1 MADTPDKV
9 KIGEISSQLTKASRL
24 VLSTDGFWIQTGG
37 DSQGNGQS
45 VLIPAEF
52 VRAYLTVGISPSVG
66 DDGNWYIN
74 GKNLGVKAEGVT
86 PQLRGGTLGIEVSY
100 DKGATWKTAVLYSDM
115 DIDLDELEK
124 QYKKT
129 IEGEQQRVEHEI
141 ARITNETAR
150 QANEQTRQ
158 SNEQKRIDSENARID
173 AEKAR
178 VNAENARVATEK
190 TRTTQETARVN
201 AETARGKAEK
211 ERADAETARA
221 NAETARVKAENARQ
235 TAETARGQAETA
247 RQNAETARGKSETT
261 RAGNENSRIAAENN
275 RVLAE
280 RSREGVKAL
289 MEELNNHPPK
299 MGDNGNWWQ
308 WSIAVTPHAYVDTGI
323 LARGGVMW
331 PTFQRYGNKLY
342 LHDYGTTTAERV
354 EKHGNKLYIKL

>member
-1 MADTPDKV
+1 MADTV
-9 KIGEISSQLTKASRL
+9 KIGDISSQLTKASRL

-52 VRAYLTVGISPSVG
+52 VRAYLTNGISPSIG
-66 DDGNWYIN
+66 EDGNWYIN

-100 DKGATWKTAVLYSDM
+100 DKGQTWKTAVLYSDM

-129 IEGEQQRVEHEI
+129 VEGEQQRVEHENT
-141 ARITNETAR
+141 RISNENTR

-158 SNEQKRIDSENARID
+158 SNEQKRI
-173 AEKAR
+173 
-178 VNAENARVATEK
+178 NAENARINAEKTRINAENARDSTEK
-190 TRTTQETARVN
+190 TRVTQETDRMN
-201 AETARGKAEK
+201 AETARVKAEK
-211 ERADAETARA
+211 ARADAETARA
-221 NAETARVKAENARQ
+221 NAENARVKAENARQ
-235 TAETARGQAETA
+235 TAETARNQTETA

-261 RAGNENSRIAAENN
+261 RVSNENTRIAAENN

-280 RSREGVKAL
+280 KSREEVKAL

-308 WSIAVTPHAYVDTGI
+308 WSIAVNPHAYVDTGI

>member
-1 MADTPDKV
+1 MADTV
-9 KIGEISSQLTKASRL
+9 KIGDISSQLTKASRL

-52 VRAYLTVGISPSVG
+52 VRAYLTNGISPSIG
-66 DDGNWYIN
+66 EDGNWYIN

-100 DKGATWKTAVLYSDM
+100 DKGQTWKTEILYSDL
-115 DIDLDELEK
+115 DIDLDELEN

-129 IEGEQQRVEHEI
+129 IEGEQQRAEHENT
-141 ARITNETAR
+141 RITNENTR

-158 SNEQKRIDSENARID
+158 SNEQKRVDAENARIN

-178 VNAENARVATEK
+178 ANAENARVATEK
-190 TRTTQETARVN
+190 TRATQETDRMN
-201 AETARGKAEK
+201 AETARAKAEK
-211 ERADAETARA
+211 ARADAETARA
-221 NAETARVKAENARQ
+221 NAENARAKAENARQ
-235 TAETARGQAETA
+235 AAETARDQAETA
-247 RQNAETARGKSETT
+247 RRNAETTRGKSETA
-261 RAGNENSRIAAENN
+261 RVSNENTRIAAENN

-280 RSREGVKAL
+280 RSREEVKAL
-289 MEELNNHPPK
+289 MEELNNHPLK